1 MSLNDVKCDF
11 TRFQVFSWLRV
22 FLVGDLIT
30 PGRNSPGRREQTGQ
44 SSRADGRFAGFQPP
58 GSMLYYFFVG
68 AIWCY
73 MALLYIYVLY
83 NVICCFSM
91 FIWCYMVCIIWLYNV
106 LHCFTI
112 CVIGIC

>member
-58 GSMLYYFFVG
+58 GSMLYYF
-68 AIWCY
+68 
-73 MALLYIYVLY
+73 LLVLY
-83 NVICCFSM
+83 GV
-91 FIWCYMVCIIWLYNV
+91 IWLYCTYMFYIMLFVV
-106 LHCFTI
+106 LVCLFGVI
-112 CVIGIC
+112 WCV